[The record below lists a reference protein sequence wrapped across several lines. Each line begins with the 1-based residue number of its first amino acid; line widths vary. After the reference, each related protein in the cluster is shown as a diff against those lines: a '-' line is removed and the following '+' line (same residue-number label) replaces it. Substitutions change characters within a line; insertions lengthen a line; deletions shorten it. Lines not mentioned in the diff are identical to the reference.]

1 MEDACC
7 EGMKMVA
14 MRLAMKVLIMV
25 VFLGYI
31 SILIMMPTNTFYLRW
46 MPNIRSKTQSTYFGQ
61 QGASLLIYAFPI
73 LFIATLGAFYS
84 HLGKRGVDRSD
95 SRVQGRSCRYHSWK
109 MPALVKG
116 PLGIVSWI
124 ELAFLAMFSALL
136 VWSFSSYLHAMFA
149 NVAQEAIQ
157 ERERV
162 WDVKLD
168 SAALLLGLVGNIC
181 LAFLFFP
188 VTRGSSVLQFI
199 GVTSEASVKYHIWL
213 GHVTM
218 TLFTAH
224 GLCYVI
230 FWVNTQQILEMIK
243 WDKVGVS
250 NVAGEISL
258 LAGVVM
264 WATAFQRIR
273 RKIFELFFYTHYLY
287 IIFVLFFVLHV
298 GFSTAC
304 VMLPGLYLFLI
315 DRCLRFLQSQQKI
328 QLVCARVLPCQA
340 VELNFSKSPGLSYS
354 PTSTVFL
361 NIPSISKL
369 QWHPFTITSSS
380 NLDCDKLSIVV
391 KSEGRWTKML
401 YETVSS
407 SSPVERLEIS
417 LEGPYGPPST
427 DLLRHDMLV
436 MISGGSGITPF
447 ISIIRELLFTANTAS
462 HKAPRILLI
471 CAFKKELDLAML
483 ELLLPVS
490 GTNLD
495 ISCLHLQIEAY
506 VTREKETVKDDQE
519 LIRTVWLKPNTNDVP
534 VSAVLGSRSWLW
546 LGLIISSSFAIF
558 LVLVGIITR
567 YYIYPTER
575 DSNGIYS
582 DASRAALYMVF
593 ACVCIAASATGAFLW
608 NKKQSL
614 REAVQIQ
621 DMKTPPTASPV
632 ARVDDGDW
640 ELESLPRQTLIQTTN
655 VHYGERPNL
664 KKILLGIEGSSIG
677 VLVSGPRK
685 MRQDVADVCSSG
697 LISNLHFQSI
707 SFSW

>member
-1 MEDACC
+1 R
-7 EGMKMVA
+7 VV
-14 MRLAMKVLIMV
+14 RLAMKVLIMV
-25 VFLGYI
+25 VFLGYVL
-31 SILIMMPTNTFYLRW
+31 ILIMMPTNIFYLRW
-46 MPNIRSKTQSTYFGQ
+46 MPNILSRTHSTYFGQ

-73 LFIATLGAFYS
+73 LFIATLSAFYS
-84 HLGKRGVDRSD
+84 HLGTRGADRSD
-95 SRVQGRSCRYHSWK
+95 SRVQGRSSRYDSWK

-124 ELAFLAMFSALL
+124 ELALLTMFLALL
-136 VWSFSSYLHAMFA
+136 VWSFSSYVHAMFA
-149 NVAQEAIQ
+149 NVAQEAIRV
-157 ERERV
+157 RERM
-162 WDVKLD
+162 WEVKLD

-188 VTRGSSVLQFI
+188 VTRGSSVLHFI
-199 GVTSEASVKYHIWL
+199 GVTSEASVKYHIWF
-213 GHVTM
+213 GHITM
-218 TLFTAH
+218 ALFTAH
-224 GLCYVI
+224 GLCYAI
-230 FWVNTQQILEMIK
+230 FWADTHQISEMIK
-243 WDKVGVS
+243 WQKIGVS

-273 RKIFELFFYTHYLY
+273 RKMFELFFYSHYLY

-304 VMLPGLYLFLI
+304 LMLPGFYLFLI
-315 DRCLRFLQSQQKI
+315 DRYLRFLQSRRKI
-328 QLVCARVLPCQA
+328 RLVCTRVLPCQA
-340 VELNFSKSPGLSYS
+340 VELNFSKSPGLSYT
-354 PTSTVFL
+354 PTSTAFL
-361 NIPSISKL
+361 NVPSISKL

-380 NLDCDKLSIVV
+380 NLDPDKLSIVV

-401 YETVSS
+401 YEILSS

-427 DLLRHDMLV
+427 NLLRHDMLV

-447 ISIIRELLFTANTAS
+447 ISIIRELLFAANTAT

-483 ELLLPVS
+483 ELLLPDS

-495 ISCLHLQIEAY
+495 ISLLHLQIEAY
-506 VTREKETVKDDQE
+506 VTREKETVKDDEE
-519 LIRTVWLKPNTNDVP
+519 LIRTVWLKPSTNDAP

-546 LGLIISSSFAIF
+546 LGLIISSSVLIF

-575 DSNGIYS
+575 DSNGMYL
-582 DASRAALYMVF
+582 DASRAALYVIF
-593 ACVCIAASATGAFLW
+593 ACVSIAASATGAFLW
-608 NKKQSL
+608 NKKQSS
-614 REAVQIQ
+614 REVVQIQ
-621 DMKTPPTASPV
+621 DMNAPTAASPG
-632 ARVDDGDW
+632 ASGYGGDW
-640 ELESLPRQTLIQTTN
+640 ELECLPRQTLIQSTN
-655 VHYGERPNL
+655 VHYGKRPDL
-664 KKILLGIEGSSIG
+664 KKIFMGIEASSIG
-677 VLVSGPRK
+677 VLASGPWK
-685 MRQDVADVCSSG
+685 LRQDVAAICSSG
-697 LISNLHFQSI
+697 SVANLHFQSI

>member
-1 MEDACC
+1 MEDARC
-7 EGMKMVA
+7 EGMKRRL

-31 SILIMMPTNTFYLRW
+31 LIMIMMPTNTFYLRW
-46 MPNIRSKTQSTYFGQ
+46 MPNILSKTHSKYYGQ
-61 QGASLLIYAFPI
+61 QGASLLIYVFPI

-84 HLGKRGVDRSD
+84 HLAKRGVDCSD
-95 SRVQGRSCRYHSWK
+95 SRVQGRSSRYDAWK

-116 PLGIVSWI
+116 LLGIVSWI
-124 ELAFLAMFSALL
+124 ELAFLTMFLALL

-157 ERERV
+157 VRERV
-162 WDVKLD
+162 WEVKLD

-213 GHVTM
+213 GHITM

-230 FWVNTQQILEMIK
+230 YWANTHQISEMIK
-243 WDKVGVS
+243 WNKVGIS

-264 WATAFQRIR
+264 WATAFQSIR
-273 RKIFELFFYTHYLY
+273 RKIFEVFFYTHCLY
-287 IIFVLFFVLHV
+287 IIFVLFFILHV
-298 GFSTAC
+298 GFSTSC
-304 VMLPGLYLFLI
+304 VMLPGFYLFLI
-315 DRCLRFLQSQQKI
+315 DQYLRVLQSQQKI
-328 QLVCARVLPCQA
+328 QLVCARVLTCQA
-340 VELNFSKSPGLSYS
+340 VELNFSKSPGLSYT
-354 PTSTVFL
+354 PTSTAFL

-380 NLDCDKLSIVV
+380 NLDCDRLSIVV
-391 KSEGRWTKML
+391 KSEGRWTKTL
-401 YETVSS
+401 YEMVSS

-417 LEGPYGPPST
+417 LEGPYGPPLT
-427 DLLRHDMLV
+427 DLLRYDMLV

-462 HKAPRILLI
+462 HKAPQILLL
-471 CAFKKELDLAML
+471 CAFQKELDLAML

-490 GTNLD
+490 DTNLNV
-495 ISCLHLQIEAY
+495 SRLHLQIEAY

-519 LIRTVWLKPNTNDVP
+519 LIRTVWLKPSTNDVP

-546 LGLIISSSFAIF
+546 LGLIISSSFTIF

-567 YYIYPTER
+567 YYIYPTKR
-575 DSNGIYS
+575 DSNGMYL
-582 DASRAALYMVF
+582 DASGVALYVVC
-593 ACVCIAASATGAFLW
+593 ACVSIAASATGAFLW
-608 NKKQSL
+608 SKKQSL
-614 REAVQIQ
+614 GEVVQIQ
-621 DMKTPPTASPV
+621 DMKTPPTSSPV
-632 ARVDDGDW
+632 ARVHGGNR
-640 ELESLPRQTLIQTTN
+640 ELESLPHQTLIQLTN
-655 VHYGERPNL
+655 VHYGKRPDL
-664 KKILLGIEGSSIG
+664 KKILLGIEGSSVG

-685 MRQDVADVCSSG
+685 MRQDVAAVCSSG